1 MASVSRVLMVG
12 SHIHLVEQ
20 TEACLESALRDTG
33 LTVSTFDFRA
43 CAAVPRFLTRLIPSR
58 LRYRFSPRRLPA
70 VERIDASASNR
81 QFVSLL
87 SDFRPDLVLALRAE
101 RVNAASISAAR
112 EMGAVTFNWTLDEP
126 WQYVPSEV
134 VPAYDLWM
142 VIDRTWG
149 EWLLEKGAQR
159 LEHFPL
165 GCDPSLHKPV
175 ELSPEER
182 QHWHSSLCFVGGY
195 LPIREKILSAVAD
208 MGLAIWG
215 PGWDRAENPLVRR
228 CVREGRSLSRQE
240 WLKAYAAADVVINVH
255 TQGPE
260 NLNLRA
266 WEALAAGVCL
276 LSDYRADL
284 DRFLPGE
291 VASYRDAEEM
301 RQQCRELLSDPE
313 KRKRLAY
320 RAREKALSSHTFVHR
335 VQEILRLAETCRGN
349 ND

>member
-20 TEACLESALRDTG
+20 TEACLESALRETG

-101 RVNAASISAAR
+101 RVNAASIAAAR

-149 EWLLEKGAQR
+149 EWLTEKGAQR
-159 LEHFPL
+159 VEHFPL
-165 GCDPSLHKPV
+165 ACDPSLHKPV
-175 ELSPEER
+175 ELSTEER

-195 LPIREKILSAVAD
+195 LPIREKVLSAVAD
-208 MGLAIWG
+208 MDLAIWG
-215 PGWDRAENPLVRR
+215 PGWERAESPLVRR
-228 CVREGRSLSRQE
+228 CVREARSLRRQE

-266 WEALAAGVCL
+266 WEALAAGACL

-284 DRFLPGE
+284 DRFLQGE
-291 VASYRDAEEM
+291 VASFKNAEEM
-301 RQQCRELLSDPE
+301 RQKCRELLSDPE
-313 KRKRLAY
+313 KRKNLAR
-320 RAREKALSSHTFVHR
+320 RAREQALSSHTFVHR

-349 ND
+349 GD